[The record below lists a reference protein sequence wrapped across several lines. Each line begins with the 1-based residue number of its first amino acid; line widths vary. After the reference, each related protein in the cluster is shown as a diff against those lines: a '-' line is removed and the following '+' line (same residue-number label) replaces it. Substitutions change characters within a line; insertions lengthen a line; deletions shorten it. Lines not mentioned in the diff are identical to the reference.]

1 MTFVVTIILSILGQC
16 GDLVFSQIKR
26 HFNIKDYSNIMPG
39 HGGVLDRLD
48 SIIFVLF
55 GYIILF
61 VVL

>member
-1 MTFVVTIILSILGQC
+1 MILSIVGQC

-26 HFNIKDYSNIMPG
+26 QFGIKDYSNIMPG

-55 GYIILF
+55 SYMIKFMKIHLFYI
-61 VVL
+61 